1 MANATNLF
9 PKIGDIASSAD
20 NIEHKH
26 ETEVDDGDEKVIQE
40 IESLCM
46 KCHEQ
51 VSTYTCDIA
60 QVR

>member
-9 PKIGDIASSAD
+9 PKIGEIASSTD
-20 NIEHKH
+20 DIEHKD
-26 ETEVDDGDEKVIQE
+26 ETEADDSDEKVIQE

-51 VSTYTCDIA
+51 VSTYICNTT